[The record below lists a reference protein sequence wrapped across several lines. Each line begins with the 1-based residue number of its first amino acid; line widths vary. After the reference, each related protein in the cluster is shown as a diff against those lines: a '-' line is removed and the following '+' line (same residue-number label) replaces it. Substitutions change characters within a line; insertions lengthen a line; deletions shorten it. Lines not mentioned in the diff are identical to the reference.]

1 MLVRRKKKRWDFF
14 KQKSTILKEIIVQL
28 EDATTKRSRKGKL
41 VEIMKTIKVN
51 LFKKKKKH
59 GSIRMNSTSKIRQ
72 HPQNTK

>member
-28 EDATTKRSRKGKL
+28 EDATTKRRRKGKL

-51 LFKKKKKH
+51 L
-59 GSIRMNSTSKIRQ
+59 
-72 HPQNTK
+72 

>member
-51 LFKKKKKH
+51 LLQKKKN
-59 GSIRMNSTSKIRQ
+59 MAA
-72 HPQNTK
+72 

>member
-51 LFKKKKKH
+51 LFKKKN
-59 GSIRMNSTSKIRQ
+59 MAA
-72 HPQNTK
+72 

>member
-1 MLVRRKKKRWDFF
+1 MLVRRKKKQWDFF

-51 LFKKKKKH
+51 L
-59 GSIRMNSTSKIRQ
+59 
-72 HPQNTK
+72 

>member
-1 MLVRRKKKRWDFF
+1 MLVRRKKKQWDFF

-51 LFKKKKKH
+51 LLQKKKN
-59 GSIRMNSTSKIRQ
+59 MAA
-72 HPQNTK
+72 